1 MATARM
7 EHIKR
12 GFPEVGEAYLAPTE
26 FFDYEHPAVRA
37 FAKEAAGTGSATER
51 AIKLFYAVRDRVR
64 YDPYS
69 MTDVRDSY
77 RASSVLAAGAGF
89 CVPKANLLVACARA
103 VGIPAGLGLSDVT
116 NHLCTE
122 RLRRL
127 MAGKDLFIHHGWAAL
142 HLEGGWVKA
151 APTFNIE
158 LCDKFDVLPTE
169 FDGKANALFQ
179 EFDKQGR
186 KHMEYV
192 GDRGIYSDFPFEK
205 LISDF
210 KTFYSPTLFED
221 CANEARLNKAKRA
234 REFAD
239 ERPLT

>member
-1 MATARM
+1 M
-7 EHIKR
+7 EHTAR
-12 GFPEVGEAYLAPTE
+12 GFPEVGEAYLVPTE
-26 FFDYEHPAVRA
+26 FFDFDRPEVRA
-37 FAKEAAGTGSATER
+37 FAKEAAAGATDLTTA

-69 MTDVRDSY
+69 MSDDRDSY
-77 RASSVLAAGAGF
+77 RASSVLKAGAGF

-142 HLEGGWVKA
+142 HLNEGWVKA

-169 FDGKANALFQ
+169 FDGTTDALFQ
-179 EFDKQGR
+179 EFDKRGR

-192 GDRGIYSDFPFEK
+192 NDRGIHSDFPFER
-205 LISDF
+205 LVSEF
-210 KTFYSPTLFED
+210 RSFYSPTLFED
-221 CANEARLNKAKRA
+221 CAREARLNEAKRA